1 MAGVGR
7 VTVSERRSMGA
18 VTVRR
23 PYYKDRMARES
34 VAARRARAIQV
45 FDRLDAAMPEAHIE
59 LDFTTPLQ
67 LVIAVILAAQC
78 TDKRVNMITPEVFR
92 RYPDA
97 ATLAGAD
104 SAELEK
110 LIHSCGF
117 FRAKARSLKGM
128 AAALVEKYGGE
139 VPRARADLAALPGV
153 GPKTAGVVTI
163 HIGGDPA
170 FPVDTLVKRLSRRLG
185 FTRALDPD
193 HIEADLKALVPQDRW
208 AKGHQLLVWHG
219 RRTCFARSPACDRCV
234 VRELCPRIGVPK
246 KTPKKAA
253 GGAPRGAAVVPR
265 RPVRRRAPARSRRR
279 A

>member
-1 MAGVGR
+1 
-7 VTVSERRSMGA
+7 
-18 VTVRR
+18 
-23 PYYKDRMARES
+23 MARES

-170 FPVDTLVKRLSRRLG
+170 FPVDTHVKRLSRRLG

-208 AKGHQLLVWHG
+208 A
-219 RRTCFARSPACDRCV
+219 
-234 VRELCPRIGVPK
+234 
-246 KTPKKAA
+246 
-253 GGAPRGAAVVPR
+253 
-265 RPVRRRAPARSRRR
+265 
-279 A
+279 

>member
-1 MAGVGR
+1 
-7 VTVSERRSMGA
+7 MGA

-45 FDRLDAAMPEAHIE
+45 FDLLDASMPGAHIE

-97 ATLAGAD
+97 AALASAD
-104 SAELEK
+104 SGELER

-128 AAALVEKYGGE
+128 AAALVERHGGE
-139 VPRARADLAALPGV
+139 VPKARADLAALPGV

-163 HIGGDPA
+163 HIGGEPA
-170 FPVDTLVKRLSRRLG
+170 FPVDTHVKRLSRRLG

-193 HIEADLKALVPQDRW
+193 HIEADLQALVPEERW

-234 VRELCPRIGVPK
+234 VRALCPRIGVPRSK
-246 KTPKKAA
+246 PKKAT

-265 RPVRRRAPARSRRR
+265 RPVRRRRSPVRTRRR